1 MGLAMKRRQGWLMAV
16 PAVAAAAGLL
26 FAASAFTADGTD
38 LRSTTTDLSTLVTD
52 RAEEVGELR
61 AETTDLRGDVADLSA
76 EIQDTEVAQARAEV
90 AQLEQP
96 AGMLP
101 VSGPGLVVTLDDAPQ
116 ERLDDPGVD
125 VNLLV
130 VHQQDIQAFVNAL
143 WAAGANAIS
152 LQGQRLISTT
162 GIKCVGN
169 TVVLE
174 GVPYSPPYR
183 IEAVGNIEAM
193 RAGLE
198 ESRSVQIY
206 NDYVDAYG
214 LGLSVQPSS
223 NLDIPGYE
231 VTPRLQW
238 AEPIE

>member
-1 MGLAMKRRQGWLMAV
+1 MRPGMKLTRGWGWAV
-16 PAVAAAAGLL
+16 PAVAATAGIL

-38 LRSTTTDLSTLVTD
+38 LRSTTTDLGTLVTD
-52 RAEEVGELR
+52 RAEEVEDLRVEADELAAENAELR
-61 AETTDLRGDVADLSA
+61 AEA
-76 EIQDTEVAQARAEV
+76 QDPEVDQARAVVER
-90 AQLEQP
+90 LEAP
-96 AGMLP
+96 SGMLP
-101 VSGPGLVVTLDDAPQ
+101 VSGRGLVVTLDDAPLS
-116 ERLDDPGVD
+116 RLEDATVDP
-125 VNLLV
+125 NLLV

-183 IEAVGNIEAM
+183 IEAVGDIEAM
-193 RAGLE
+193 RASLAD
-198 ESRSVQIY
+198 SQSVQIY
-206 NDYVDAYG
+206 NEYVDTYG
-214 LGLSVQPSS
+214 LGLSIEES
-223 NLDIPGYE
+223 NTLDIPGYE

-238 AEPIE
+238 AEPID

>member
-1 MGLAMKRRQGWLMAV
+1 MGPGKKRTPGWQVAV
-16 PAVAAAAGLL
+16 PAVAAVAGLL

-38 LRSTTTDLSTLVTD
+38 LRSTTTDLSTLVVD
-52 RAEEVGELR
+52 RAEEVEDLRAQLPELR
-61 AETTDLRGDVADLSA
+61 DERAELAAQVVNDQV
-76 EIQDTEVAQARAEV
+76 EQARAE
-90 AQLEQP
+90 LERLKP
-96 AGMLP
+96 AAGMLP
-101 VSGPGLVVTLDDAPQ
+101 VTGPGLVVTLDDAPQ
-116 ERLDDPGVD
+116 EELEDPSVD
-125 VNLLV
+125 ANLLV

-183 IEAVGNIEAM
+183 IEAVGEVSALW
-193 RAGLE
+193 AGLSD
-198 ESRSVQIY
+198 SRSVQIY

-214 LGLSVQPSS
+214 LGLSIEEAD
-223 NLDIPGYE
+223 NLEIPGYD
-231 VTPRLQW
+231 VTPELRW

>member
-1 MGLAMKRRQGWLMAV
+1 MGLAMKRRQAWLVAV

-26 FAASAFTADGTD
+26 FAASAFTADGKD
-38 LRSTTTDLSTLVTD
+38 LRSTTTDLRTLVAD
-52 RAEEVGELR
+52 RADE
-61 AETTDLRGDVADLSA
+61 VADLRSEMSDLRSERDDLYD
-76 EIQDTEVAQARAEV
+76 EIQDLEVEQALSDVE
-90 AQLEQP
+90 QLERP

-101 VSGPGLVVTLDDAPQ
+101 VSGPGLAVTLDDAPP
-116 ERLDDPGVD
+116 ERLNDPGVD

-183 IEAVGNIEAM
+183 IEAVGDVAAM
-193 RAGLE
+193 QTGLE

-206 NDYVDAYG
+206 RDYVDAYG
-214 LGLSVQPSS
+214 LGLDIQESDG
-223 NLDIPGYE
+223 LDIPGYE
-231 VTPRLQW
+231 VPPRLQW
-238 AEPIE
+238 AEPIG